1 MSKNILY
8 CTLGIVLGFVIG
20 FFVANSLTRP
30 GAQVVAA
37 NTTSAPASDGAAGP
51 LKPEQMGGA
60 LPLGHPE
67 VGGSGEAEGGGSA
80 ASTSPEAQSAMD
92 KADRGAKDFEAQ
104 ADAARVF
111 YKLNDFDK
119 ASLYAGRALALQP
132 KDFETLVLAG
142 NAKYDAGDF
151 AGAALFYERA
161 LEIKPASPDVRTDLG
176 NTFFNRQPQDFA
188 RAIAEYRKSVA
199 IDPGHEFSWKNMAAA
214 ALNVGDKAT
223 ARDAVERLAALNPQN
238 PELEDLR
245 RKLEA
250 LP

>member
-20 FFVANSLTRP
+20 FFVANALTRP
-30 GAQVVAA
+30 GIQVASN
-37 NTTSAPASDGAAGP
+37 NTTSAPASNGAAGP

-67 VGGSGEAEGGGSA
+67 VGGGGEAEGGGA
-80 ASTSPEAQSAMD
+80 AAATSPEAQSAMD
-92 KADRGAKDFEAQ
+92 RADRNAKDFEAQ
-104 ADAARVF
+104 ADAAQVF

-132 KDFETLVLAG
+132 KDFDALTLAG

-151 AGAALFYERA
+151 AGAASFYERA

-176 NTFFNRQPQDFA
+176 NTFFNRQPPDFA
-188 RAIAEYRKSVA
+188 RAITEYRKSVA

-214 ALNVGDKAT
+214 ALNLRDKAT